1 VRALLVRL
9 TAIMAI
15 AAGLLSGLLTAAT
28 HAPWPIVALRAL
40 VALALVAAVGIGFG
54 LILMRTAL
62 RRHYE
67 QAHPASRRA
76 RGNR

>member
-1 VRALLVRL
+1 VRALIVRL
-9 TAIMAI
+9 TTIAAA
-15 AAGLLSGLLTAAT
+15 AAGLISGLLTAAT
-28 HAPWPIVALRAL
+28 HAPWTIVVLRAV
-40 VALALVAAVGIGFG
+40 VAFALVAAVGIGFG

-67 QAHPASRRA
+67 DALQASRR

>member
-1 VRALLVRL
+1 MRALIVRL
-9 TAIMAI
+9 TTIAAA

-28 HAPWPIVALRAL
+28 HAPWAVIVLRAG
-40 VALALVAAVGIGFG
+40 VAFALVAAVGIGFG

-67 QAHPASRRA
+67 EALEASRR

>member
-1 VRALLVRL
+1 VRALIVRL
-9 TAIMAI
+9 TTI
-15 AAGLLSGLLTAAT
+15 AAASAGLISGLLTAAT
-28 HAPWPIVALRAL
+28 HAPWTIVVLRAV
-40 VALALVAAVGIGFG
+40 VAFALVAAVGIGFG

-67 QAHPASRRA
+67 DALQASRR

>member
-1 VRALLVRL
+1 MRALIVRL
-9 TAIMAI
+9 TTIAAA

-28 HAPWPIVALRAL
+28 HAPWAVIVLRAV
-40 VALALVAAVGIGFG
+40 VAFALVAAVGIGFG
-54 LILMRTAL
+54 LILMRTAI

-67 QAHPASRRA
+67 EALEASRR